1 MENQFPIND
10 MNHGISSDNSRK
22 NLISLV
28 CVSGT
33 LMNLLG
39 AQRNLEEVTKSKRK
53 CNYSKM
59 WWMNVILLIL
69 DSQAIGLHGR
79 STSLQVIPY
88 ESDLIGL

>member
-33 LMNLLG
+33 LMKLLG
-39 AQRNLEEVTKSKRK
+39 AQRNLEEVTKAKRK
-53 CNYSKM
+53 
-59 WWMNVILLIL
+59 
-69 DSQAIGLHGR
+69 
-79 STSLQVIPY
+79 
-88 ESDLIGL
+88 